1 MPKESKRSF
10 DWNGFMEVKGN
21 PISKIGVYP
30 YLGSEIQGA
39 PDPDKIYQVYRPAE
53 ELSNA
58 ATIDSFKNKPLLDDH
73 EIIGIHGMPAER
85 KGIQG
90 TIGEKVYFDSPY
102 LRGNIVVHSSAAQT
116 LIKNGKTELSP
127 CYGCDWI
134 EESGV
139 FEGKEYQYVQRNL
152 RANHLALVEEGRTG
166 PDVAVQDHRK
176 FTLDSAELIPMALAP
191 EDMEAIKAMVL
202 ELLAAQKTPGDAD
215 PVTPP
220 VADADP
226 VEPAAKDED
235 VIVDPVEEVVTPE
248 QAGAAEEAV
257 TAAEEAQAAIE
268 EVAAAIEEVAAAAE
282 EVVAAADS
290 KRKPAQD
297 KLTKAK
303 AKLTSARAKH
313 TRLAADAKLKTRLAK
328 DGAMVRQIDALQKQV
343 KALQAKPAQDSV
355 AATISQV
362 ADRDALANQVT
373 QHVGVFDHSRMT
385 ADGVAKYAVDKLG
398 IKCAKGSEAIALDAW
413 MQGRKPAH
421 ETIARDNAPKTG
433 ADSAH
438 SLWGNK

>member
-21 PISKIGVYP
+21 PISKSGVYP
-30 YLGSEIQGA
+30 YLGSEIPGA
-39 PDPDKIYQVYRPAE
+39 EDPDRIYYVYRPAE
-53 ELSNA
+53 ELA
-58 ATIDSFKNKPLLDDH
+58 RQETIDSFKLMPFIDEH
-73 EIIGIHGMPAER
+73 EILGKSGMPAER
-85 KGIQG
+85 KGMQG
-90 TIGEKVYFDSPY
+90 TIGEQVYFDEPY
-102 LRGNIVVHSSAAQT
+102 LRGNIKIHSSAAQS
-116 LIKNGKTELSP
+116 LIKAGKVELSP
-127 CYGCDWI
+127 CYGCDWVK
-134 EESGV
+134 GDGT
-139 FEGKEYQYVQRNL
+139 FDGKPYQYTQRNIMG
-152 RANHLALVEEGRTG
+152 NHLALVEEGRTG

-176 FTLDSAELIPMALAP
+176 FTLDSAELLPMEFTPEQLAQLKALIA
-191 EDMEAIKAMVL
+191 EMMGT
-202 ELLAAQKTPGDAD
+202 KTGDED
-215 PVTPP
+215 PVKDPAKDEDP
-220 VADADP
+220 AADADP
-226 VEPAAKDED
+226 EKDPAKDED
-235 VIVDPVEEVVTPE
+235 VVVEPEVTTE

-257 TAAEEAQAAIE
+257 TASEEAQAAIE

-303 AKLTSARAKH
+303 AKLAGARTKH
-313 TRLAADAKLKTRLAK
+313 ARLAADAKLKTRLAK
-328 DGAMVRQIDALQKQV
+328 DGAMVRQIDALQKQI

-355 AATISQV
+355 AATISMV

-421 ETIARDNAPKTG
+421 ETIARDSAPTG

-438 SLWGNK
+438 SLWGTK

>member
-1 MPKESKRSF
+1 MAEKSKRTV
-10 DWNGFMEVKGN
+10 DWNGFMEVKDN
-21 PISKIGVYP
+21 PLSKSGIYP
-30 YLGSEIQGA
+30 YLGSEIPGA
-39 PDPDKIYQVYRPAE
+39 EEPDRIYYVYRPAE
-53 ELSNA
+53 ELA
-58 ATIDSFKNKPLLDDH
+58 RQETIDSFKLMPFIDEH
-73 EIIGIHGMPAER
+73 EILGKSGMPAER
-85 KGIQG
+85 KGMQG
-90 TIGEKVYFDSPY
+90 TIGEQVYYDEPY
-102 LRGNIVVHSSAAQT
+102 LRGNIKIHSSAAQS
-116 LIKNGKTELSP
+116 LIKAGKVELSP
-127 CYGCDWI
+127 CYGCDWVK
-134 EESGV
+134 GDGT
-139 FEGKEYQYVQRNL
+139 FDGKPYQYTQRNIMG
-152 RANHLALVEEGRTG
+152 NHLALVEEGRTG

-176 FTLDSAELIPMALAP
+176 FTLDSAELLPMEFTPEQLAQLKALIAEMMGTTTGD
-191 EDMEAIKAMVL
+191 EDPVKPDAV
-202 ELLAAQKTPGDAD
+202 DAD
-215 PVTPP
+215 PEMP
-220 VADADP
+220 
-226 VEPAAKDED
+226 KDED
-235 VIVDPVEEVVTPE
+235 VIVDPVEEIVTPE

-268 EVAAAIEEVAAAAE
+268 EVAEAIEEVASAAE

-303 AKLTSARAKH
+303 AKLAGARTKH

-328 DGAMVRQIDALQKQV
+328 DGAMVRQIDALQKQI

-421 ETIARDNAPKTG
+421 ETIARDSAPKTG
-433 ADSAH
+433 AASAH
-438 SLWGNK
+438 SLWGTN